1 MTLATLQNLNHRD
14 TLVSFFGAVLAA
26 PVAGEVFV
34 AASLYLKKGAGEKS
48 AMKQTYADTHEE
60 LANAVLAASSDGK
73 DSYFALA
80 RYVPHQTAS
89 GHPGRQGGHVRAL
102 KSVWMDIDCGE
113 AKAAAGHGYTSKKE
127 AFAGMLHFVNCCGL
141 PEPTYVIDS
150 GGGIH
155 TYWALE
161 SEVAVDEWKR
171 VAGMLKGVA
180 DAHGFLADPA
190 RTADVASVMRA
201 PLTGNHK
208 LETPRKTAI
217 KWSGAPVQF
226 STLAGALT
234 LAHAQHFGK
243 LAQSPQIMQPTEP
256 GNLLRDT
263 HDRRPHET
271 AEEISRVGAM
281 LALIPADCNYPV
293 WRNILWAIAGTGW
306 NCAERLARQ
315 WSASVPGKFNEA
327 AFQTVWQSFNP
338 ARGIGLG
345 PLVRYAVQ
353 NGYRVDEPERFAWTG
368 GDVENGRR
376 FADTFRGQI
385 LFVPE
390 TDKELTFDQKA
401 GWVSAPPGAAESAA
415 KYVRD
420 QMHKESVELYKA
432 APDSQLT
439 KRATAEVARV
449 SKAPHLRAMIEMAAS
464 EPGMTRSLNDFDAD
478 AMRLGVTNGVLDL
491 ERRVL
496 LAVSP
501 DLLVTKRCNVAYAAI
516 ATCPQWDQFLIDVQ
530 PDPAVREFMQ
540 RWAGYCLTGTVREQQ
555 LIFLHGGGANGKSV
569 FVELF
574 AWVMGDYAKKIATEM
589 LMHHQRNP
597 QAPSPDIV
605 SLKGMR
611 FVYANETEEGR
622 KLAEARVKEMTGG
635 DTLTGRAPHAKAD
648 ITFAPTHKLA
658 IVGNHKPEISD
669 TSHGMWRRICLVPF
683 EVTIPTNKRDGK
695 LLEKLKQEGSGILNW
710 ALAGL
715 QKYQNG
721 GLAIPK
727 SIDAATAGYRDEQ
740 DIISEWIR
748 DHCTTGPGLKMK
760 KDEAYRAYVKWC
772 SQNGHR
778 HLAQQRFTR
787 RLGDRKHRL
796 LPDKRTIGGLELN
809 QDGAVAAKLW

>member
-1 MTLATLQNLNHRD
+1 MMLATHQNLDHRD
-14 TLVSFFGAVLAA
+14 TLVSFFRAVLAA
-26 PVAGEVFV
+26 PSAGEVFV
-34 AASLYLKKGAGEKS
+34 AASPYPKKGAGEKS

-60 LANAVLAASSDGK
+60 LANAVLVASRDGK

-80 RYVPHQTAS
+80 RYAPHQNPS
-89 GHPGRQGGHVRAL
+89 GHPGRQGRHVRAL

-113 AKAAAGHGYTSKKE
+113 AKAATGQGYTSKKE
-127 AFAGMLHFVNCCGL
+127 AFSGMLHFVNCCGL

-155 TYWALE
+155 AYWALE

-171 VAGMLKGVA
+171 VAGMLKDVA

-201 PLTGNHK
+201 PLTRNHK
-208 LETPRKTAI
+208 LEMPRDAKI

-226 STLAGALT
+226 STLADALT
-234 LAHAQHFGK
+234 SAHAQRFAQ
-243 LAQSPQIMQPTEP
+243 LAQSARIMQPTDP
-256 GNLLRDT
+256 ANLLLGT
-263 HDRRPHET
+263 LDRRPPET
-271 AEEISRVGAM
+271 AEEISQVEAM
-281 LALIPADCNYPV
+281 LAFLPADCNYPV
-293 WRNILWAIAGTGW
+293 WRNVVWAIASTGW
-306 NCAERLARQ
+306 SCAEKLARK
-315 WSASVPGKFNEA
+315 WSASVPDKFNESE
-327 AFQTVWQSFNP
+327 FQAVWKSFDP
-338 ARGIGLG
+338 ARAIGLK

-353 NGYRVDEPERFAWTG
+353 NGYRLDEPERFAWTG

-376 FADTFRGQI
+376 YADAFRGQI

-390 TDKELTFDQKA
+390 HSNEFIFDQKA
-401 GWVSAPPGAAESAA
+401 GWVSAPPCAAESAA
-415 KYVRD
+415 KCIRD
-420 QMHKESVELYKA
+420 QMHKEAVELYKSG
-432 APDSQLT
+432 PDSPMT
-439 KRATAEVARV
+439 KRAMAEVTRV
-449 SKAPHLRAMIEMAAS
+449 SKAPHLRAMIEMAS
-464 EPGMTRSLNDFDAD
+464 DEPGMTRSLNDFDVN
-478 AMRLGVTNGVLDL
+478 AMHLGVGNGVLDL
-491 ERRVL
+491 DRRVL
-496 LAVSP
+496 LPVSP
-501 DLLVTKRCNVAYAAI
+501 DLLVTKRCNVPYVAT
-516 ATCPQWDQFLIDVQ
+516 ATCPRWEQFLVDVQ
-530 PDPAVREFMQ
+530 PDPAVREFLQ
-540 RWAGYCLTGTVREQQ
+540 RWAGCCLTGTVPDQK

-574 AWVMGDYAKKIATEM
+574 AWVIGNYAKKIATEM

-611 FVYANETEEGR
+611 FVYANETDEGR

-635 DTLTGRAPHAKAD
+635 DTLTGRVPHAKAD
-648 ITFAPTHKLA
+648 ISFVPTHKLA

-669 TSHGMWRRICLVPF
+669 TSDGMWRRICLVPF
-683 EVTIPTNKRDGK
+683 DVTIPANNRDGK

-748 DHCTTGPGLKMK
+748 DHCTTGPSLKVNK
-760 KDEAYRAYVKWC
+760 GEAYRAYVKWC

-796 LPDKRTIGGLELN
+796 LRDKRTIGGLELN
-809 QDGAVAAKLW
+809 QDGSTAAKLW